1 MTQQFI
7 TMTITITV
15 KIPVPPAP
23 AGAKAPE
30 PVFLFREGQ
39 PPLCRCKVRYGKVPC
54 GSAAFRPPAGNSPLP
69 PSGKQTVQRVRR
81 SFSARLKPGEIL

>member
-1 MTQQFI
+1 MENLKKTAEQLARTENETGQKEGGTGIMTQQFI

-15 KIPVPPAP
+15 KIPVPPTPPAP

-39 PPLCRCKVRYGKVPC
+39 PPLCRCKVRYGKQ
-54 GSAAFRPPAGNSPLP
+54 AA
-69 PSGKQTVQRVRR
+69 
-81 SFSARLKPGEIL
+81 

>member
-15 KIPVPPAP
+15 KIPVPPTSAP
-23 AGAKAPE
+23 TGAKAPD

-39 PPLCRCKVRYGKVPC
+39 PPLCRCKVKYGKQ
-54 GSAAFRPPAGNSPLP
+54 AA
-69 PSGKQTVQRVRR
+69 
-81 SFSARLKPGEIL
+81 

>member
-15 KIPVPPAP
+15 KISVPPTP
-23 AGAKAPE
+23 PVHAGAKAPE

-39 PPLCRCKVRYGKVPC
+39 PPLCCCKVRYGKQ
-54 GSAAFRPPAGNSPLP
+54 AA
-69 PSGKQTVQRVRR
+69 
-81 SFSARLKPGEIL
+81 

>member
-15 KIPVPPAP
+15 KIPVPPTP
-23 AGAKAPE
+23 TGAKTPE

-39 PPLCRCKVRYGKVPC
+39 PPLCRCKVRYGKQ
-54 GSAAFRPPAGNSPLP
+54 AA
-69 PSGKQTVQRVRR
+69 
-81 SFSARLKPGEIL
+81 

>member
-7 TMTITITV
+7 TMTITITI

-23 AGAKAPE
+23 TGAKAPE

-39 PPLCRCKVRYGKVPC
+39 PPLCRCKVRYGKQ
-54 GSAAFRPPAGNSPLP
+54 AA
-69 PSGKQTVQRVRR
+69 
-81 SFSARLKPGEIL
+81 

>member
-15 KIPVPPAP
+15 KIPVPPTPPAP
-23 AGAKAPE
+23 TGAKVSE

-39 PPLCRCKVRYGKVPC
+39 PPLCRCKVRYGKQ
-54 GSAAFRPPAGNSPLP
+54 AA
-69 PSGKQTVQRVRR
+69 
-81 SFSARLKPGEIL
+81 

>member
-15 KIPVPPAP
+15 KIPVPPTP
-23 AGAKAPE
+23 TGAKVPE

-39 PPLCRCKVRYGKVPC
+39 PPLYRCKVRYGKQAV
-54 GSAAFRPPAGNSPLP
+54 
-69 PSGKQTVQRVRR
+69 
-81 SFSARLKPGEIL
+81 